1 MLIRYEY
8 YIFEDVKTKI
18 MDKNIELKIN
28 AWLEGNYDDA
38 TKSAIKLMQKEN
50 SDELMDSFY
59 KNLEF
64 GTGGL
69 RGIMGVGSNR
79 MNKYTVGMATQG
91 YANYLKQCFGDDVS
105 VAIGHDSRN
114 NSRSFAEITA
124 NVFAAN
130 GIKVYLFEALRP
142 TPEVSFAMRHFGC
155 KGGVVCTAS
164 HNPKEYNGYKA
175 YWDDGAQMVSPHDKN
190 LIKEVEKIASVDDV
204 KWSGGE
210 KNINIIGKEVD
221 ELYLDMVQGL
231 SIYPDICKAQHDLKI
246 VYTPIHGTGIMLVP
260 AALSRYGFDNV
271 HIVKEQSTPD
281 GNFPTVTYPNP
292 EEKETMSIGLKQA
305 EALDADILLGTDPDA
320 DRVGIGVKNNKGEW
334 ILMNGNQTALLAFNY
349 MIEARKAK
357 GIAKPND
364 MVIKT
369 IVTTDMIDVIAKA
382 NSVSCYN
389 VLTGFKWISSL
400 IKEKEGK
407 ENYIL
412 GGEESFGLMIGDKIR
427 DKDSV
432 SAVTILCEMAAYE
445 KSKGRSLFDKLLDLY
460 VEYGFYKESLVSI
473 TKKGMNGAAEIAKMM
488 EDDRNNPPK
497 QINGIDIKELLDYE
511 LQVGKNLLT
520 GETWKITLPKSNVL
534 QFILTDGSKI
544 SARPSG
550 TEPKIKYYFSV
561 NTKLSS
567 AADFEKKEKELDD
580 KIASIEKALGVN

>member
-1 MLIRYEY
+1 
-8 YIFEDVKTKI
+8 
-18 MDKNIELKIN
+18 MDKNIEQKVN
-28 AWLEGNYDDA
+28 SWLEGNYDDA
-38 TKSAIKLMQKEN
+38 TKAAIKRMQADN
-50 SDELMDSFY
+50 PDELADSFY

-69 RGIMGVGSNR
+69 RGIMGVGTNR

-91 YANYLKQCFGDDVS
+91 YANYLKKCFGDKVS

-142 TPEVSFAMRHFGC
+142 TPELSFAIRHFKC
-155 KGGVVCTAS
+155 QGGVVCTAS

-190 LIKEVEKIASVDDV
+190 TITEVEKIASVDDV

-210 KNINIIGKEVD
+210 NNITIIGKEVD
-221 ELYLDMVQGL
+221 EAYLDMVKGL

-260 AALSRYGFDNV
+260 AALDRYGFDNV

-281 GNFPTVTYPNP
+281 GNFPTVIYPNP
-292 EEKETMSIGLKQA
+292 EERETMSIGLKQA
-305 EALDADILLGTDPDA
+305 KELDADILLGTDPDA

-382 NSVSCYN
+382 NNVSCYN

-407 ENYIL
+407 ENYII

-460 VEYGFYKESLVSI
+460 VQYGFYKESLVSI

-488 EDDRNNPPK
+488 EDSRSNPPK
-497 QINGIDIKELLDYE
+497 KFDGVDVKELLDYE

-520 GETWKITLPKSNVL
+520 GETWKIDLPKSNVL
-534 QFILTDGSKI
+534 QFVLTDGSKI

-561 NTKLSS
+561 NTKLDT
-567 AADFEKKEKELDD
+567 AADFEKKEKELDER
-580 KIASIEKALGVN
+580 IARIEKELGVK